1 MLPKLLV
8 FSLSVFSIFWL
19 DANCILLSFPKVLI
33 KNSPLNAITIT
44 HAAIFTQKTAIQ
56 DTTDPDYANY
66 FIVVAD
72 TGSQYYSLRQ
82 KMFLVHKKLNIP
94 IDTLGRFY
102 NRKKNLIA
110 LPDNDTDEIYAGGYF
125 PRRYPSESLS
135 LEYLNVYQKE
145 SGDKTIA
152 LVAGIYETEKRAK
165 KALTNLRKVQRN
177 AFLVKSKIYIG
188 CIH

>member
-8 FSLSVFSIFWL
+8 FNLFVFSTILL
-19 DANCILLSFPKVLI
+19 DANSILLSDPKVLI
-33 KNSPLNAITIT
+33 ENSQLNANTAT

-56 DTTDPDYANY
+56 DTTDPGFANY
-66 FIVVAD
+66 FIVIAD
-72 TGSQYYSLRQ
+72 TGNQYFSLRQ
-82 KMFLVHKKLNIP
+82 KMFLVHKKLSIP

-110 LPDNDTDEIYAGGYF
+110 LPDNDSDEIYAGDYF

-135 LEYLNVYQKE
+135 LEYLNVYQKQ
-145 SGDKTIA
+145 SGNKTIA

-165 KALTNLRKVQRN
+165 KALATLRKVQRN
-177 AFLVKSKIYIG
+177 AFLVKSKMYIG
-188 CIH
+188 CMH